1 MSGTAAGFMPRSPAG
16 PYNPWLI
23 TLMISIAPFMEVL
36 DTTIANVALPHM
48 AGTLGASQEEST
60 WILTSYL
67 VSNTVVLPISG
78 WLQQVLGRKRF
89 YLICVG
95 LFTLSSAACGFAP
108 TLPLMIVARV
118 MQGLGGGGLAP
129 VTQTMLA
136 DSFPP
141 EKRSQA
147 FALLGF
153 TVVAAPAI
161 GPLLGGWLTDHF
173 SWHWIFLINLP
184 VGLLALALVATFVTE
199 PEILIRE
206 RAERLRKGLQFDWLG
221 LVLVFVGFGF
231 LQIFLDK
238 FQEDDGFSSPFILT
252 TFVVWTVSLAL
263 LAVWEWQHPFPVMNL
278 RLFRSRNFVIGNIL
292 LFALGFALLSTTQ
305 LVPQL
310 TQTVLGYDATTSG
323 LSLAVG
329 GMATI
334 SILPFAGF
342 ITGKVA
348 APKYLI
354 MGAFFEIGCAL
365 ILQSTIPPDPSFG
378 VISFYR
384 ILQVV
389 ALPFLFIPINA
400 VAYFGVPPGK
410 NDEASA
416 LINQSRN
423 LGSSVG
429 ISFVNT
435 LLAWRE
441 QFHHERLAEAVTPYN
456 IQLHGMTA
464 KTIAPLLQTQSTFMS
479 YLDVFWLIGI
489 VALLISPIALLI
501 RTPPKRKPA

>member
-1 MSGTAAGFMPRSPAG
+1 MTNPAMPRSPAG

-48 AGTLGASQEEST
+48 AGSLGASQEEST

-78 WLQQVLGRKRF
+78 WLQQMLGRKRF
-89 YLICVG
+89 YLICVA
-95 LFTLSSAACGFAP
+95 LFTASSAACGFAP
-108 TLPLMIVARV
+108 TLPLMLVARV
-118 MQGLGGGGLAP
+118 LQGLGGGGLAP

-153 TVVAAPAI
+153 TIVAAPAI

-199 PEILIRE
+199 PEILIKE
-206 RAERLRKGLQFDWLG
+206 RAERLRKGINFDWLG
-221 LVLVFVGFGF
+221 LALVFIGFGF

-252 TFVVWTVSLAL
+252 TFIIWTVSLAL
-263 LAVWEWQHPFPVMNL
+263 LAVWEWQHPYPVMNL
-278 RLFRSRNFVIGNIL
+278 RLFRSRNFVIGNIM

-310 TQTVLGYDATTSG
+310 TQTLLGYDATTSG
-323 LSLAVG
+323 LSLALG

-334 SILPFAGF
+334 SILPLAGF
-342 ITGKVA
+342 VTGRII

-365 ILQSTIPPDPSFG
+365 LLQSTIPPDSSFG
-378 VISFYR
+378 VIAFYR

-389 ALPFLFIPINA
+389 ALPFLFIPTNA
-400 VAYFGVPPGK
+400 VAYYGVPAGR

-423 LGSSVG
+423 LGSSIG

-441 QFHHERLAEAVTPYN
+441 QFHHARLAEAITPYN
-456 IQLHGMTA
+456 IQLHGIATN
-464 KTIAPLLQTQSTFMS
+464 TIAPLLQTQSTFMS
-479 YLDVFWLIGI
+479 YMDVFRFIGI
-489 VALLISPIALLI
+489 VALLICPIALLI
-501 RTPPKRKPA
+501 RTPPKQKPA